1 MTNRPS
7 HLKLANL
14 LRTIAEGEKSTEI
27 ARQVLAERTKFEPF
41 SVFTRLDRN
50 ADGYLS
56 LCELSDFFL

>member
-14 LRTIAEGEKSTEI
+14 LRAVADGEKSTEI

-41 SVFTRLDRN
+41 SVFTRLDRD
-50 ADGYLS
+50 ADGFLS
-56 LCELSDFFL
+56 LSELSDFF